1 MTHIVKLS
9 LSTADEAVLVQT
21 TDEELPEGYVELGRT
36 ATGVHQLAIREQL
49 RQRYNVDS
57 DDVAVKYS
65 DKARDYFTQ
74 IGQALAD
81 SPDLSSQH
89 DPEVVDQPD
98 LKEEQQVVEPAE
110 QEPAQV
116 EHHDDGQVE
125 QVNDEQHKD
134 EA

>member
-9 LSTADEAVLVQT
+9 LSTSDEAVLVQT

-49 RQRYNVDS
+49 RQRYNVDA

-65 DKARDYFTQ
+65 DKAREYFSQ

-81 SPDLSSQH
+81 DPDLSSQH
-89 DPEVVDQPD
+89 EADVLNQPD
-98 LKEEQQVVEPAE
+98 LKEEQEVVEPVK
-110 QEPAQV
+110 QEPEQV
-116 EHHDDGQVE
+116 ERHDDGQVE
-125 QVNDEQHKD
+125 QVEDEHKD

>member
-49 RQRYNVDS
+49 RQRYNVDA
-57 DDVAVKYS
+57 DDVTVKYS

-81 SPDLSSQH
+81 RPDLSSQH
-89 DPEVVDQPD
+89 DAEVLNQPD
-98 LKEEQQVVEPAE
+98 LKEEQEVVEPVK
-110 QEPAQV
+110 QEPEQV
-116 EHHDDGQVE
+116 ERHDDGQLE
-125 QVNDEQHKD
+125 QVEDEHKD